1 MSASAHHDFKGHHPK
16 IRIYIPHQNGCCKV
30 KIVLDHPKGW
40 LLTLLRL
47 RLFKG
52 SDCFE
57 SPEALGMEALNELMV
72 VETGSAGSNLW
83 YVDTAGCGML
93 QANDAN
99 PPPRQHGVVRKAMQ
113 YAAAVMLALMLL
125 VWPTSC
131 KKDPNPTPTPNI
143 PTDTITPDVPTD
155 TIVPPIPGDT
165 ITPVTPGDTITPVV
179 PGDTIVPNPPTPG
192 DTIQPGNYDTIPG
205 RKVEFLLVKP
215 GNSGIRY
222 PTRDTIL
229 FYANHPGCDSI
240 LLKWK
245 VPPNL
250 TSGWTP
256 DAFHS
261 PRDSLKIRF
270 AVSDKVFGNGKI
282 NVNKN
287 YGGASIP
294 CADSLNISVLG
305 MTECDSAIFAGW
317 GYTPYRDPGTKSREE
332 HIKFIDTVGMSRAIL
347 GRTR

>member
-131 KKDPNPTPTPNI
+131 KKDPIPGDNPTPG
-143 PTDTITPDVPTD
+143 PTSDTITPIVPGD
-155 TIVPPIPGDT
+155 TIVPIPPMPGDT
-165 ITPVTPGDTITPVV
+165 VNPGDTITPVV
-179 PGDTIVPNPPTPG
+179 FDTV
-192 DTIQPGNYDTIPG
+192 
-205 RKVEFLLVKP
+205 KLLIKLNNVT
-215 GNSGIRY
+215 GIDIIY
-222 PTRDTIL
+222 PTQ
-229 FYANHPGCDSI
+229 DSI
-240 LLKWK
+240 RKLLTMDKIIVLKWY

-256 DAFHS
+256 DVFRF
-261 PRDSLKIRF
+261 PRDSLKVRF
-270 AVSDKVFGNGKI
+270 AMSDKIFGEGKI
-282 NVNKN
+282 YVNKN

-294 CADSLNISVLG
+294 CADSLCISKLG

-317 GYTPYRDPGTKSREE
+317 GFEPYVKYSKSQRDA
-332 HIKFIDTVGMSRAIL
+332 HVKFCDTVGMRRAIL
-347 GRTR
+347 GGKKR